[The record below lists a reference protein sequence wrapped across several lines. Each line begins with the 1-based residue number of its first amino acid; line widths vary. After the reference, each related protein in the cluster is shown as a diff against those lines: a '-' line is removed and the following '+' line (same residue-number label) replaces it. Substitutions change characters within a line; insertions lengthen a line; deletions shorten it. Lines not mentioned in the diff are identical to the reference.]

1 MDVSDADRSM
11 RSGPGG
17 RPGPLRATRH
27 NTVLAALLFAVLAA
41 CTPEPPGNE
50 RGDAALQGRLVITG
64 SSTVA
69 PLVNEIGRRFES
81 RYPGTRIDVQTGGSS
96 RGIADLRRGTAGL
109 GMVSRSLTAG
119 EDDFTAHTIALDGIA
134 MIVHRDNPVSTLSD
148 ADIVALFTGA
158 LRAWPGSDRP
168 VTVVNKAEGRATLE
182 LFLGYF
188 GLDSADI
195 RASIVIGD
203 NQQGIRTVAGDPD
216 AIAYVSIGTAL
227 FEAARGTPIR
237 PLPLNG
243 IDATLANVRSG
254 RFALA
259 RPLNLVTRGAIPPLT
274 QAFIEFAQSTAVADL
289 VEAQNFVPPSR

>member
-1 MDVSDADRSM
+1 MSIGGADPNTTG
-11 RSGPGG
+11 GPGG
-17 RPGPLRATRH
+17 KPGAPGAARRSAL
-27 NTVLAALLFAVLAA
+27 LAAMLLAVVAA
-41 CTPEPPGNE
+41 CTPDHSSNE
-50 RGDAALQGRLVITG
+50 LGDAARQGRLVITG
-64 SSTVA
+64 SSTLA

-81 RYPGTRIDVQTGGSS
+81 RYPGARIDVQTGGSS

-109 GMVSRSLTAG
+109 GMVSRRLTAG
-119 EDDFTAHTIALDGIA
+119 EDDLTAHIIALDGIA
-134 MIVHRDNPVSTLSD
+134 IVVHRDNPVTTLSD
-148 ADIVALFTGA
+148 AEIVALFTGA

-182 LFLGYF
+182 LFLAHF
-188 GLDSADI
+188 GLGSADI

-237 PLPLNG
+237 TLPLNG
-243 IDATLANVRSG
+243 IDATLDNVRSG
-254 RFALA
+254 RFPLA
-259 RPLNLVTRGAIPPLT
+259 RPLNLITRGGITPLT
-274 QAFIEFAQSTAVADL
+274 EAFIEFAQSTAVADL